1 MRDSFKHFPVNWID
15 GMKINKSHFIAQ
27 DNACKDAI
35 HDIAALTLSPVRYG
49 ILPATAAGDD
59 TFNVKITADNQ
70 NTLRVAVL
78 ACNAITCG
86 GVRVVL
92 PALQSSASSETDG
105 IPATTL
111 TFQKTGDDA
120 IYYIALVVNP
130 YNKRPAGSPDLND
143 DPPRFPYVLP
153 TYTIESVSEYQ
164 LGEFLN
170 NPYALIIGKVL
181 VNGYEV
187 AVDGDYIPPCFSVNS
202 HADLISLYAD
212 IDKYLGLLEM
222 TCIEIVQ
229 NILKKNQQNE
239 LSELVKFLCDRVM
252 IFLSESITKLR
263 FTSLYE
269 SPATIFVTIA
279 SLARLIKN
287 SIDMR
292 IGSGKETVM
301 NYFIKWTELKQGDFE
316 NYLTSLATLRYN
328 HNDVNENIEAVRL
341 FVDMTSKLF
350 KTLSKLEF
358 IGELPEKDRIFIKEE
373 TTKINGESPSVRRRF
388 FG

>member
-27 DNACKDAI
+27 DDACKDAM
-35 HDIAALTLSPVRYG
+35 HDIAALNLSSVKFG
-49 ILPATAAGDD
+49 ILPATAGGDN
-59 TFNVKITADNQ
+59 TFDVKITADNQ
-70 NTLRVAVL
+70 NTLRVSVL

-86 GVRVVL
+86 GVRIVL
-92 PALQSSASSETDG
+92 PALSTPSNSDADG

-111 TFQKTGDDA
+111 TFSKTGEETVL
-120 IYYIALVVNP
+120 YIAIVVNP

-143 DPPRFPYVLP
+143 DPPRYPFVLP
-153 TYTIESVSEYQ
+153 TYTIEAVSDYQ
-164 LGEFLN
+164 LSQYLH
-170 NPYALIIGKVL
+170 NPYALIVGKVM
-181 VNGYEV
+181 VNGNEV
-187 AVDGDYIPPCFSVNS
+187 VVDSDYIPPCFSINS

-269 SPATIFVTIA
+269 SPATLFVTIA

-287 SIDMR
+287 LIDMR

-316 NYLTSLATLRYN
+316 NYLTSLAALRYN
-328 HNDVNENIEAVRL
+328 HNDVNENINAVRP